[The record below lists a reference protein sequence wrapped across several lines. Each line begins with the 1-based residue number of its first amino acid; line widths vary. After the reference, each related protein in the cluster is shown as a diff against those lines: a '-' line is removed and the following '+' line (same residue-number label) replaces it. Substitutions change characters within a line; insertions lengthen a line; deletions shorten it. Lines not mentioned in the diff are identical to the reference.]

1 MKKLIALILAALMS
15 CAALTGCSSP
25 KTDFKIAL
33 VTDSG
38 SISDNHLNQAVWEGL
53 ELIEEE
59 YHADINF
66 YRPENASNEELELG
80 ASTLIENGYNI
91 IVYPGAVCSE
101 AFAAAAEAH
110 PDVFFIGV
118 DCTAESI
125 PENAAVI
132 TFDKGQAGFLA
143 GLASA
148 LEKPEG
154 TFGGVLGSQ
163 APCLEELVS
172 GFIQG
177 VNYAAEVYDSQ
188 ATAEQENFLF
198 AEDMKNYPLGQSM
211 AAELFDGR
219 NVDTLLV
226 SSDPTGYGAAAEG
239 RVRAAFEDIK
249 IVGSD
254 ADYYT
259 TAIYNADDKLSCAV
273 TSAFCDYAGA
283 SADIIRAIIEGQPDI
298 LGKNHVYDLSTSSV
312 GLPEENPNLSEDTIA
327 KCDEA
332 KEKLISGEI
341 TVVAEV
347 R

>member
-1 MKKLIALILAALMS
+1 MKKTIALILALVLVCALP
-15 CAALTGCSSP
+15 AGCSRAR
-25 KTDFKIAL
+25 TDYKIAI

-38 SISDNHLNQAVWEGL
+38 AISDNHLNQAVWEGL
-53 ELIEEE
+53 EIIEEE

-80 ASTLIENGYNI
+80 AATLIENGYNI
-91 IVYPGAVCSE
+91 IVYPGVICSE
-101 AFAAAAEAH
+101 AFIAAAKAH
-110 PDVFFIGV
+110 PDIFFIGV
-118 DCTAESI
+118 DCLADDV

-143 GLASA
+143 GLAAA
-148 LEKPEG
+148 LERPEG
-154 TFGGVLGSQ
+154 RFGGVLGSRL
-163 APCLEELVS
+163 PCLEELVS

-177 VNYAAEVYDSQ
+177 VSYARENYGSHAAAETGD
-188 ATAEQENFLF
+188 FLF

-211 AAELFDGR
+211 AAGLFDGK
-219 NVDTLLV
+219 NIDTLLV

-239 RVRAAFEDIK
+239 RVRASFEDLK

-254 ADYYT
+254 ADYYE

-273 TSAFCDYAGA
+273 TSAFCDYADA
-283 SADIIRAIIEGQPDI
+283 TADILRSIIKEEEGV
-298 LGKNHVYDLSTSSV
+298 LGTSHVFDLSTSSV
-312 GLPEENPNLSEDTIA
+312 GLPEENPNLSEDTVG
-327 KCDEA
+327 KCGEA

-341 TVVAEV
+341 TIVAEV

>member
-1 MKKLIALILAALMS
+1 MKKSIAFILAALML
-15 CAALTGCSSP
+15 AAAFTGCSSP
-25 KTDFKIAL
+25 KTDYKIGL

-38 SISDNHLNQAVWEGL
+38 SISDNHLNQAVWNGL
-53 ELIEEE
+53 EMIEDE

-66 YRPENASNEELELG
+66 YRPEDASNEELELG
-80 ASTLIENGYNI
+80 AATLIENGYNI

-101 AFAAAAEAH
+101 AFIAAAEAH

-118 DCTAESI
+118 DCTAERI

-148 LEKPEG
+148 LERPEG

-177 VNYAAEVYDSQ
+177 VNYAVTNYGSHAKAETDD
-188 ATAEQENFLF
+188 FLF

-211 AAELFDGR
+211 AAGLFDR
-219 NVDTLLV
+219 QNIDALLV

-239 RVRAAFEDIK
+239 RVRAAFEDIA

-254 ADYYT
+254 ADYYQ
-259 TAIYNADDKLSCAV
+259 TAVYNADDKLSCAV